1 MRGED
6 KLAADDRFWR
16 ASSGRNGRDKWTI
29 WGGKK
34 YSGPGNFAFAECP
47 KEFCTPD
54 IWDAAKGAGE
64 SPPLERE
71 SSVKPVRIRRGIV
84 PGPTLSP
91 LFPWKT
97 AWGGPTRSAFGYL
110 SSLGPRPFGNTR
122 SNTRLVKHYFVK
134 HGFVFWQENRFRD
147 AIVLRIFTYFKR
159 ERMEE
164 IAFEN
169 VYDGIKIG
177 RILYS

>member
-47 KEFCTPD
+47 KEFCRPD

-97 AWGGPTRSAFGYL
+97 AWGGPTRLAFGYL

-134 HGFVFWQENRFRD
+134 HGFVF
-147 AIVLRIFTYFKR
+147 
-159 ERMEE
+159 
-164 IAFEN
+164 
-169 VYDGIKIG
+169 
-177 RILYS
+177 